1 MKTYYSILLSA
12 NLSLPYL
19 IITCVSYWYSPRGG
33 ILQPT
38 VLHQVLLVNQCGS
51 QIREPQELTPS
62 NHIHRRSLTII
73 PETQI
78 HERQL
83 YNLNFVHNPGKN
95 ILSI

>member
-1 MKTYYSILLSA
+1 MKTYYSVLLSA

-62 NHIHRRSLTII
+62 NHIHRRSLTYYTRNANTRKAIV
-73 PETQI
+73 
-78 HERQL
+78 QL
-83 YNLNFVHNPGKN
+83 KLCA
-95 ILSI
+95 

>member
-1 MKTYYSILLSA
+1 MILQTLKIDIKIEQCIVTSYKYLIKQINMKTYYSILLSA

-51 QIREPQELTPS
+51 QIREPQ
-62 NHIHRRSLTII
+62 
-73 PETQI
+73 
-78 HERQL
+78 
-83 YNLNFVHNPGKN
+83 
-95 ILSI
+95 